1 MSPVEAYT
9 IARAPAQQIAGSC
22 PKHARVGI
30 DHLGCDGTNNVE
42 VWSFGQ
48 LMDHMDDQLNRSHD
62 AADALGESNERFR
75 LLVEGVRDYAIF
87 MLDPTGHIVSWNS
100 GARLIKGYTKDEVI
114 GQHFS
119 LFFMPEDRQAGKPA
133 RLLEIA
139 KREGK
144 YQEEGW
150 RLRKDGSCFWA
161 NVLITPLYDAHGKLQ
176 GFGKVTRDMTER
188 QQAQE
193 TLRQSEERFRLLV
206 EGVRDYAIFML
217 DASGH
222 IVSWNSG
229 AQLIK
234 GYTKDEIIGRH
245 FSIFYPLED
254 VRKGKLER
262 ELRIATTEG
271 RYEEEGWRIRKGGS
285 RFWANVLIT
294 AVFDAHGELRGFAK
308 VTRDL
313 TERKRAEEQREQLH
327 ERELQLV
334 REREV
339 RAQMEAAVR
348 MRDTFL
354 TILSHE
360 LRTPLTTLLGN
371 AQLLLRRAQREGT
384 LADRER
390 RSVQVIVDQAARLS
404 EMVSLQF
411 DISRL
416 HTGQLHIERA
426 PLNMAALAQ
435 QVVEEVLPTITK
447 HSVTYIGP
455 DTPLL
460 VEGDR
465 LRLIQVLHNLVQ
477 NAIKYSPAGG
487 EVQVQIER
495 HTGTVSVAV
504 SDEGI
509 GIPQAELPQLFQR
522 FYRAS
527 NVDERQISG
536 LGVGLYIVKELVTLH
551 GGTVEVV
558 SEEGQGSTFIITLP
572 LLEEQ
577 MAVPAPSM
585 STTGNV
591 ASESIKTPPA
601 ELPAKTERQSS

>member
-1 MSPVEAYT
+1 
-9 IARAPAQQIAGSC
+9 
-22 PKHARVGI
+22 
-30 DHLGCDGTNNVE
+30 
-42 VWSFGQ
+42 
-48 LMDHMDDQLNRSHD
+48 MDHMDDQLNRSHD
-62 AADALGESNERFR
+62 PADTLGESNERFR

-100 GARLIKGYTKDEVI
+100 GAQLIKGYTKDEVI
-114 GQHFS
+114 GRHFS
-119 LFFMPEDRQAGKPA
+119 LFFMLEDRQAGKPA
-133 RLLEIA
+133 RLLGIA
-139 KREGK
+139 EREGK

-150 RLRKDGSCFWA
+150 RLRKDGSRFWA
-161 NVLITPLYDAHGKLQ
+161 NVLITPLYDAHGKLW

-206 EGVRDYAIFML
+206 EEVRDYAIFML
-217 DASGH
+217 DPSGH

-234 GYTKDEIIGRH
+234 GYRAAEIIGRH
-245 FSIFYPLED
+245 FSIFYPPED
-254 VRKGKLER
+254 VRAGKLER
-262 ELRIATTEG
+262 ELHIATTEG
-271 RYEEEGWRIRKGGS
+271 RYEEEGWRVRKNGS

-308 VTRDL
+308 VTRDM
-313 TERKRAEEQREQLH
+313 TERKLAEEQREQLH

-334 REREV
+334 HEREV

-360 LRTPLTTLLGN
+360 LRTPLTSLLGN

-384 LADRER
+384 LADRDR
-390 RSVQVIVDQAARLS
+390 RSVQVIVDQAARLN

-411 DISRL
+411 DMSRL
-416 HTGQLHIERA
+416 HTGQLHIERV
-426 PLNMAALAQ
+426 PLNIAALAQ
-435 QVVEEVLPTITK
+435 QVVEEVLPTITR
-447 HSVTYIGP
+447 HSVTYVGP

-460 VEGDR
+460 IEGDR
-465 LRLIQVLHNLVQ
+465 LRLIQILHNLVQ

-487 EVQVQIER
+487 EVQVKVER
-495 HTGTVSVAV
+495 HIGKVSVAV

-509 GIPQAELPQLFQR
+509 GIPQAELPQLFRR

-558 SEEGQGSTFIITLP
+558 SEEGRGSTFIITLP

-577 MAVPAPSM
+577 MAVPAPSVP
-585 STTGNV
+585 TTGSV
-591 ASESIKTPPA
+591 ASESTQMPPA
-601 ELPAKTERQSS
+601 EPPVKTGRQSS